1 VPSDAPGIADLQLL
15 QQRRQALINQNLMR
29 ANCKRVSHDC
39 QPGDEVPTLTCK
51 PDNLEPQAAGLF
63 TIHAV
68 HTNGAATVNHN
79 PCVSKRLNVRV
90 RGPAANSRS
99 HTNVL
104 SSWEVPSVPCF
115 LFLLLFQGS

>member
-1 VPSDAPGIADLQLL
+1 VLSDAPCVADLQLL

-39 QPGDEVPTLTCK
+39 QPGNEVPTLTCK
-51 PDNLEPQAAGLF
+51 PDKLKPQAAGLF

-68 HTNGAATVNHN
+68 HTNGMATVNHN
-79 PCVSKRLNVRV
+79 PCVSERLNIRV
-90 RGPAANSRS
+90 CGGPAANSRS

-104 SSWEVPSVPCF
+104 SSWEVPSVPCI
-115 LFLLLFQGS
+115 LFLFQGS